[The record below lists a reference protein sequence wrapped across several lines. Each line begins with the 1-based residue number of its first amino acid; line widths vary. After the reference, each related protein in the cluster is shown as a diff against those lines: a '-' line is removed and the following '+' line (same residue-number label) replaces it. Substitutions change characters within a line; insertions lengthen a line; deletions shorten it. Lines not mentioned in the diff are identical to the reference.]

1 MLSNSYIVDVSYT
14 QGGEDLFV
22 ESWFVKVCLKS
33 KICKIFISFIFQA
46 PLSSKTYLLDEME
59 VFMYDK
65 MLPLLQA
72 FASKACVYEDSIQ
85 LPIPVIYHCAYDEE
99 NTSVNVLVMENLK
112 HQGYKPLRPE
122 TCGLVFMRAAMT
134 RSVRNLTG
142 VIFIALGGK
151 LFTVCPTKFVPSKP
165 N

>member
-1 MLSNSYIVDVSYT
+1 
-14 QGGEDLFV
+14 
-22 ESWFVKVCLKS
+22 
-33 KICKIFISFIFQA
+33 
-46 PLSSKTYLLDEME
+46 ME

-134 RSVRNLTG
+134 RSGLQELYS
-142 VIFIALGGK
+142 FGGK
-151 LFTVCPTKFVPSKP
+151 AFFAYLLVT
-165 N
+165 